1 MIVRKKMRT
10 NVGFLIIA
18 SEKNSSGEEVVMGM
32 KQVGDDYQYV
42 TWICYNGNNYNHG
55 HYFTNDFIRA
65 SQDFRARWFNIR

>member
-1 MIVRKKMRT
+1 MRRKIMRT